1 MYKYYQLVKGEA
13 WAMTGTVFRCKS
25 SDSHFEH
32 GGRQNRSSR
41 SHFFHAKTKL
51 LTLTNFGDFWVDE
64 VVKID
69 EPTENFTFMKG
80 ITGTIRELL
89 QNSRNGRVH
98 FLLEM
103 HNQKDRDRMI
113 AFNKSARAK
122 WRCKLIKERLRKTP
136 DLFVCESHH
145 LSK

>member
-1 MYKYYQLVKGEA
+1 MVKGEA

-69 EPTENFTFMKG
+69 EP
-80 ITGTIRELL
+80 
-89 QNSRNGRVH
+89 
-98 FLLEM
+98 
-103 HNQKDRDRMI
+103 RMI
-113 AFNKSARAK
+113 YSTF
-122 WRCKLIKERLRKTP
+122 WFLRLRRGTGRQ
-136 DLFVCESHH
+136 DLDLLCTTGNSGPR
-145 LSK
+145 